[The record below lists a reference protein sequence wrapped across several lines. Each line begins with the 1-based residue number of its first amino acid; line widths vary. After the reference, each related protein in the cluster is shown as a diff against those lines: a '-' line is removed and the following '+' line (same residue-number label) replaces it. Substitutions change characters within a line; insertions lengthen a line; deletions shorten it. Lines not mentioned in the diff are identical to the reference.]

1 MPMNFI
7 DDETASAMVN
17 MLRGQLRASDV
28 KKERALEALSIMR
41 VERDHLLEE
50 VRQFHWRQEYY
61 D

>member
-7 DDETASAMVN
+7 DDETDSAMVN